1 MLGFNHFGKLG
12 QLGNQMFQYAAL
24 RGIANKTGTNFM
36 IPDHREIFD
45 DGIGNKYTILLFD
58 VFNLKN
64 ASYKGML
71 NTVHYVQESHF
82 HFDEEMFDLSKK
94 ENYSLYGFFQTEKYF
109 KHIED
114 SIRIDFSFKDEIKN
128 YCEPLRKQFK
138 DPIAL
143 HIRRGDFLINHKFHP
158 PLELNYYEE
167 ALKEFDSNRD
177 VIIFSDD
184 TDWCKEQKIFE
195 DDRFAVAEGGN
206 QFYDMCLMTMCD
218 DFIIA
223 NSTFSWWGA
232 WLGNRGKV
240 IAPKTWFGEGLKH
253 DTKDLYCENWIK
265 L

>member
-24 RGIANKTGTNFM
+24 RGIANKTGTNFI

-158 PLELNYYEE
+158 PLELDYYEE

-184 TDWCKEQKIFE
+184 TD
-195 DDRFAVAEGGN
+195 
-206 QFYDMCLMTMCD
+206 
-218 DFIIA
+218 
-223 NSTFSWWGA
+223 
-232 WLGNRGKV
+232 
-240 IAPKTWFGEGLKH
+240 
-253 DTKDLYCENWIK
+253 
-265 L
+265 

>member
-1 MLGFNHFGKLG
+1 M
-12 QLGNQMFQYAAL
+12 
-24 RGIANKTGTNFM
+24 
-36 IPDHREIFD
+36 D
-45 DGIGNKYTILLFD
+45 
-58 VFNLKN
+58 
-64 ASYKGML
+64 
-71 NTVHYVQESHF
+71 
-82 HFDEEMFDLSKK
+82 
-94 ENYSLYGFFQTEKYF
+94 
-109 KHIED
+109 
-114 SIRIDFSFKDEIKN
+114 
-128 YCEPLRKQFK
+128 
-138 DPIAL
+138 
-143 HIRRGDFLINHKFHP
+143 
-158 PLELNYYEE
+158 YYEE